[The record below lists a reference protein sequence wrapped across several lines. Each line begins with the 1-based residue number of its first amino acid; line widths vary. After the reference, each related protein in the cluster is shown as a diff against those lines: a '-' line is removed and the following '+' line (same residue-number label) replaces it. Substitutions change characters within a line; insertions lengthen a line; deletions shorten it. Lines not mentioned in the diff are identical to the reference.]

1 VRVIVVLGYSV
12 AGTDSLHPVC
22 AARLALAAE
31 LSTDDDTVVLSGWSR
46 VPGRQTEA
54 DLMAAAWS
62 GAAREVVLDPVARST
77 AENAANAVDDV
88 LRVGAE
94 RVIVVTSR
102 WHASR
107 AKAAFRWVLRRRGVR
122 VEVVTPEERGTLR
135 NRARELGL
143 WPLLPWQLARTPGPR
158 VSK

>member
-1 VRVIVVLGYSV
+1 
-12 AGTDSLHPVC
+12 
-22 AARLALAAE
+22 
-31 LSTDDDTVVLSGWSR
+31 
-46 VPGRQTEA
+46 
-54 DLMAAAWS
+54 MAAAWS

-88 LRVGAE
+88 LRVGAQH
-94 RVIVVTSR
+94 VIVVTSS

-107 AKAAFRWVLRRRGVR
+107 ARAAFRWVLRKTGVR

-135 NRARELGL
+135 NRTRELGL
-143 WPLLPWQLARTPGPR
+143 WPLLPWQLARTPRPR